1 MPIGNQ
7 EIWDKGIGAGAT
19 NVIFGGGDTQPS
31 ATNFNPGALGADP
44 NAQPASPATP
54 ETPATPATPGTPT
67 TPTTPVEPK
76 STLNEKQRMWL
87 EGNLRSAQFNLQE
100 VTMKYQNAAS
110 AGKQHEASRFKQAIL
125 RYQNEIA
132 SIQNQLSK

>member
-44 NAQPASPATP
+44 NAAPDAPATP
-54 ETPATPATPGTPT
+54 ETPSTPATPATPAIAQGTNQQQQTQQGGGGPY
-67 TPTTPVEPK
+67 K
-76 STLNEKQRMWL
+76 KQIKNAQMKMQQLQQQLQYAMNENERRQIQYRMQQQLKEIQKW
-87 EGNLRSAQFNLQE
+87 ETA
-100 VTMKYQNAAS
+100 NA
-110 AGKQHEASRFKQAIL
+110 KWT
-125 RYQNEIA
+125 
-132 SIQNQLSK
+132 

>member
-44 NAQPASPATP
+44 NAAPAAPATP
-54 ETPATPATPGTPT
+54 ETPSTPAAPATPAIAQGTNQQQQTQQGGGGPY
-67 TPTTPVEPK
+67 K
-76 STLNEKQRMWL
+76 KQIKNAQMKMQQLQQQLQYAMNENERRQIQYRMQQQLKEIQKW
-87 EGNLRSAQFNLQE
+87 ETA
-100 VTMKYQNAAS
+100 NA
-110 AGKQHEASRFKQAIL
+110 KWT
-125 RYQNEIA
+125 
-132 SIQNQLSK
+132 